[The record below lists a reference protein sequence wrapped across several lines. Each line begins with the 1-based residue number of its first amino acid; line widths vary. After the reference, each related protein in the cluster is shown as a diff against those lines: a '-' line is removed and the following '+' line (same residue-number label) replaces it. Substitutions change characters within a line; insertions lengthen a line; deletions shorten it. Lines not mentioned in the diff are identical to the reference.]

1 MHVLDVL
8 KYGHLTVVHTLD
20 QFPADQVYTPNVCGY
35 WSTRDLVSHL
45 GSFELVLE
53 EVLADF
59 LRPGS
64 VPTPLRD
71 EFVRDG
77 QAFNDR
83 QVDELRGDRPFD
95 DVLAEYRDS
104 HSRAM
109 ALAAQVPA
117 DGWRRRDAIPWYG
130 DAYDLEDFI
139 VYTYYAHK
147 REHCG
152 QISVFGDQH
161 RG

>member
-1 MHVLDVL
+1 MHPLDVL
-8 KYGHLTVVHTLD
+8 KFGHLTVLHTLD
-20 QFPADQVYTPNVCGY
+20 QFPTAEVYTPDVCGY

-53 EVLADF
+53 EVLAGF
-59 LRPGS
+59 LQPGM
-64 VPTPLRD
+64 VTTPLRD
-71 EFVRDG
+71 EFIRDG

-83 QVDELRGDRPFD
+83 QVDELRGNRAYE
-95 DVLAEYRDS
+95 DVLGEYLDS
-104 HSRAM
+104 HGRAM

-117 DGWRRRDAIPWYG
+117 EGWRRPGAIPWYG